1 MAQAAEFAAGD
12 SNVSKSTTQDRR
24 IWTGYFQLNGTNG
37 AAKAAGYSRPKK
49 A

>member
-12 SNVSKSTTQDRR
+12 NATQSTTQDRR

-37 AAKAAGYSRPKK
+37 AVKAAGQSEPKK